1 MLAKFVLVVTGT
13 KAKEACRTEQL
24 CSGLEEGIKGGINA
38 VRLMWQQHSQ
48 EEDWGFL
55 LIDAHNA
62 FNTAMMWTV
71 QHKWPSGVWF
81 SFNCY
86 RYWATL
92 VLREGNGT
100 GHFLHIKEGATQ
112 VDTLSMVAYGL
123 GTPSIIRDLRTIH
136 PSVTQPWYADD
147 AGAGGKIS
155 DMQHHL
161 NEPMVRGPPWGY
173 FTEPTKSILV
183 LSPQNFPQAEAFFW
197 GYGVAQWCMVFI

>member
-1 MLAKFVLVVTGT
+1 M
-13 KAKEACRTEQL
+13 E
-24 CSGLEEGIKGGINA
+24 
-38 VRLMWQQHSQ
+38 
-48 EEDWGFL
+48 
-55 LIDAHNA
+55 
-62 FNTAMMWTV
+62 
-71 QHKWPSGVWF
+71 WPSGVWF

-197 GYGVAQWCMVFI
+197 GYGLQVVTGRRYLGGFFGTEIAQAWWLEEKVEGWLDLVSTLAGVARRHPQTAYAGL